1 MVFSLSLFFAGTASA
16 GEWANTYGGSEED
29 WASIQQTSDGG
40 YIVAGETESFGAGYN
55 DFWVLKLDA
64 NGNITGCSAEGVST
78 ATVTTTNVNGV
89 APSATVFET
98 TQNPATSN
106 ATINDTTVSP
116 QQVCYYA
123 PTTYTL

>member
-1 MVFSLSLFFAGTASA
+1 
-16 GEWANTYGGSEED
+16 
-29 WASIQQTSDGG
+29 
-40 YIVAGETESFGAGYN
+40 VAGETDSFGAGKE
-55 DFWVLKLDA
+55 DAWVLKLDS